1 MVPNRILIV
10 GRGSMGQRHYEI
22 SRRLFPNAEVAVF
35 SRLGESNEFPLV
47 FTTRE
52 EISSF
57 LPEISVIANR
67 SSEHLEFA
75 TFLANMNSH
84 LLIEKPISVD
94 LIGMEELL
102 KVKKRNNVKI
112 LVGYNLQYL
121 PSFNFLMELLAQE
134 KIGQVL
140 DVRIEVGQNLESW
153 RPNRDYRAT
162 ASARKKEG
170 GGVLRELSHEI
181 NYLLEL
187 FGMPNWVFGSKAKV
201 SDLEVDV
208 EDIAHL
214 IFGIPRKDGSEFM
227 ASLILD
233 FVRQDKTRK
242 CTIIGSLG
250 TLEWNVLDGTIK
262 ETTGQSGQISILNNT
277 EESISETYLAE
288 WADLIE
294 AISHDKE
301 PNGSLWGAIN
311 SLEVVLASE
320 ESHQTKARVDLDLK
334 DWSVQ

>member
-1 MVPNRILIV
+1 MIPNRILIV

-22 SRRLFPNAEVAVF
+22 SRHLFPNAEVAVY
-35 SRLGESNEFPLV
+35 SRSGESKGFPLV

-57 LPEISVIANR
+57 LPEVSVIANKT
-67 SSEHLEFA
+67 SDHLEFA
-75 TFLANMNSH
+75 NFLANMNSH
-84 LLIEKPISVD
+84 LLIEKPISID
-94 LIGMEELL
+94 LTGMEELL
-102 KVKKRNNVKI
+102 SVKKRNNLKI

-121 PSFNFLMELLAQE
+121 PSFNFLVKLLAQQ
-134 KIGQVL
+134 KIGRVL

-153 RPNRDYRAT
+153 RPNRDYRET
-162 ASARKKEG
+162 TSAKKSDG

-187 FGMPNWVFGSKAKV
+187 FGMPNWVLGSKAKV

-227 ASLILD
+227 ASLTLD

-250 TLEWNVLDGTIK
+250 SLEWDILDGTIK
-262 ETTGQSGQISILNNT
+262 ETKGKFAQISILNET
-277 EESISETYLAE
+277 KESISETYLAE
-288 WADLIE
+288 WADLIG
-294 AISHDKE
+294 AITLDKE
-301 PNGSLWGAIN
+301 PKGSLKGAIN
-311 SLEVVLASE
+311 SLEIVLASE
-320 ESHQTKARVDLDLK
+320 ESHQTKARVNLESK
-334 DWSVQ
+334 GWSI

>member
-1 MVPNRILIV
+1 MIPNRILIV

-22 SRRLFPNAEVAVF
+22 SRQLFPNAEVAVF
-35 SRLGESNEFPLV
+35 SSSGDSNAFPLV

-57 LPEISVIANR
+57 LPDISVIANR
-67 SSEHLEFA
+67 ASDHLEFA
-75 TFLANMNSH
+75 NFLANMNSH
-84 LLIEKPISVD
+84 LLIEKPISID
-94 LIGMEELL
+94 LTGIEELL
-102 KVKKRNNVKI
+102 NVKKRNNVKI

-134 KIGQVL
+134 KIGRVL
-140 DVRIEVGQNLESW
+140 DVRIEVGQNLDSW
-153 RPNRDYRAT
+153 RPNRDYRET
-162 ASARKKEG
+162 ASARRIEG

-187 FGMPNWVFGSKAKV
+187 FGMPNWVFGSMAKV
-201 SDLEVDV
+201 SNLEVDV

-214 IFGIPRKDGSEFM
+214 IFGITREDGSEFM

-250 TLEWNVLDGTIK
+250 SLEWNIMDGTIK
-262 ETTGQSGQISILNNT
+262 ETIGRSAQISILNKT

-288 WADLIE
+288 WADLIS
-294 AISHDKE
+294 AITLDKE
-301 PNGSLWGAIN
+301 PNGSLLRAIN
-311 SLEVVLASE
+311 SLEIVLACE
-320 ESHQTKARVDLDLK
+320 ESHQTKARVDLESK
-334 DWSVQ
+334 GWCI